1 MSMFDLFWIPT
12 LNIKDETTTFT
23 AEDVII
29 ASGKLSFYMVT
40 GITSPESGD
49 MMLYTGVY
57 TNWIAQSWGWNSKGG
72 VSKIQAEGGSRAD
85 EAGSP
90 APDYDTDG
98 SKNNGVVFDGFTK
111 NGESLSAKVEIVDLN
126 ADKKGEEGYE
136 CELSP
141 RIHIYEN
148 SKTATVA
155 GTKDIFFTWDP
166 FRPIYGAFGFAHG
179 NSSYKTFTI
188 ETLSA
193 TNTVEAETWTE
204 TFDNCVVGQKPVTL
218 YQGYQTTAKDADG
231 NVNIRF
237 VATVSATEAQLSS
250 YTSVGFEILPVQIK
264 GYTSTFDYRK
274 NETNGSHD
282 PNPDCGIAYPT
293 RIKHG
298 QEPNIVELTDRN
310 KDKATN
316 TLFTSILEGN
326 NERDV
331 AYFLGEN
338 ADGYI
343 YVVNLTGVPTENNLH
358 FAVRTYY
365 TDASGNKVY
374 GETAYIKVDMSKVG

>member
-1 MSMFDLFWIPT
+1 MWYQGAGWSQQRPPADSVYGAHIKGQCSSSGGNRATNYIIRNNLMVGVTHRFVRISSSL
-12 LNIKDETTTFT
+12 LN
-23 AEDVII
+23 
-29 ASGKLSFYMVT
+29 
-40 GITSPESGD
+40 P
-49 MMLYTGVY
+49 
-57 TNWIAQSWGWNSKGG
+57 
-72 VSKIQAEGGSRAD
+72 
-85 EAGSP
+85 
-90 APDYDTDG
+90 DG
-98 SKNNGVVFDGFTK
+98 SDSMPSFSGNIFAAEYGQIFGQ
-111 NGESLSAKVEIVDLN
+111 VEQL
-126 ADKKGEEGYE
+126 E
-136 CELSP
+136 
-141 RIHIYEN
+141 
-148 SKTATVA
+148 
-155 GTKDIFFTWDP
+155 
-166 FRPIYGAFGFAHG
+166 
-179 NSSYKTFTI
+179 TI

-264 GYTSTFDYRK
+264 GYTNTFDY
-274 NETNGSHD
+274 TNDPKSGS
-282 PNPDCGIAYPT
+282 GIAYPT

-331 AYFLGEN
+331 AYFLGDN
-338 ADGYI
+338 TDGYI

-365 TDASGNKVY
+365 TDAAGNKVY